1 MKPEQVDVVV
11 AMLKERYLF
20 AILHTRFG
28 KSFCYACL
36 LSAFDSLLQ
45 KEPGYSYVIVVAPLF
60 AIL

>member
-11 AMLKERYLF
+11 AMLKRRYVF

-28 KSFCYACL
+28 KSFYYACL
-36 LSAFDSLLQ
+36 PSAFDGLLQ
-45 KEPGYSYVIVVAPLF
+45 KETGYSNVVVVAPLL